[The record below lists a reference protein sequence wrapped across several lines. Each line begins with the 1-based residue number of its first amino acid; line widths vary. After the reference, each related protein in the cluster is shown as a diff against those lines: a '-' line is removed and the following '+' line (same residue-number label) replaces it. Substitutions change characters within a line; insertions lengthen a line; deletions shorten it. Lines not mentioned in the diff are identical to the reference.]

1 MSVLP
6 EGLEHGGR
14 LNQAARQ
21 WGIPRSDW
29 LDLSTGISPY
39 GYPVP
44 TIPETV
50 WQRLPEDDD
59 GLDAVARDWLGLPAG
74 AGCLPVAGSQ
84 AALQT
89 LPALRSPCRVGVVAP
104 AYAEH
109 ARAWQRGGHEVMLLT
124 VDEVEKAL
132 TGLDVLVCVNPN
144 NPTGTLLPAATL
156 RRWHQQLATRG
167 GWLVVDEAFLDASM
181 GESLAADAHLT
192 GLVVLRSLGKFFG
205 LAGLRAGLM
214 VADPALCHALQQALG
229 PWAMSHPARYV
240 MAQAI
245 QDQAW
250 QQQQCQRLRED
261 RKRLDGLLGDAGLFP
276 RGDSHLFAWCPGD
289 QSQVY
294 FEALAKQGVLVRYFA
309 EPKALRFGLAGSE
322 LQWDRLR
329 STLSALA

>member
-1 MSVLP
+1 MSVSP
-6 EGLEHGGR
+6 QGLEHGGR
-14 LNQAARQ
+14 LNQAVRQ

-44 TIPETV
+44 AIPESV
-50 WQRLPEDDD
+50 WLRLPEEDD

-109 ARAWQRGGHEVMLLT
+109 ARAWQQGGHEVVLLG
-124 VDEVEKAL
+124 VEEAEVTL
-132 TGLDVLVCVNPN
+132 PRLDVLVCVNPN

-156 RRWHQQLATRG
+156 RCWHQQLAARG
-167 GWLVVDEAFLDASM
+167 GWLVVDEAFVDASNGKSLV
-181 GESLAADAHLT
+181 GEAHQA
-192 GLVVLRSLGKFFG
+192 GLIVLRSLGKFFG

-214 VADPALCHALQQALG
+214 VAEPALCHDLQQALG

-245 QDQAW
+245 QDQVW
-250 QQQQCQRLRED
+250 QQQQRQRLRED
-261 RKRLDGLLGDAGLFP
+261 RQRLDGLLSAAGLSP
-276 RGDSHLFAWCPGD
+276 QGDSDLFAWCPGD
-289 QSQVY
+289 QSRVC
-294 FEALAKQGVLVRYFA
+294 FEVLARQGVLVRYFA
-309 EPKALRFGLAGSE
+309 EPAALRFGLAGGE
-322 LQWDRLR
+322 AQWERLR
-329 STLSALA
+329 YALSALA